1 MLRITYTKVPRSVR
15 IPSRATVYE
24 ARDVIVFSYYFKQLA
39 ITFCIPT
46 LLFRNFIRAKKVLLM
61 HTAAIF
67 ASILACNCIF
77 RRHASSA
84 ILSSCVTVGW
94 FEGGSLC
101 VSHKGSPIQSS
112 SALDVFIFPNI
123 PFHRRFIE
131 IQLPL
136 PLKCPSKALHNVRT
150 WSNMACQCGFRKIS
164 IYYLHSFSIQL
175 KVIINLDDL
184 SKPNLKRKNDAIMKI

>member
-24 ARDVIVFSYYFKQLA
+24 ARDVIAFSYYFKQLA
-39 ITFCIPT
+39 IIFYIPT

-77 RRHASSA
+77 RRHASIA

-94 FEGGSLC
+94 FEGGTSWHEAC
-101 VSHKGSPIQSS
+101 
-112 SALDVFIFPNI
+112 ALATKVVRYNHPRLQMFSYFLIS
-123 PFHRRFIE
+123 RFIVAS
-131 IQLPL
+131 
-136 PLKCPSKALHNVRT
+136 LKS
-150 WSNMACQCGFRKIS
+150 
-164 IYYLHSFSIQL
+164 SFL
-175 KVIINLDDL
+175 CH
-184 SKPNLKRKNDAIMKI
+184 